1 MAWSCC
7 GEYFFDLSVD
17 VIFGLSAGTVSGP
30 DEGREDGLGEM
41 ILDSLASS
49 KGGGR
54 VLFSKQGTSPF
65 KL

>member
-7 GEYFFDLSVD
+7 GEYFFDLS
-17 VIFGLSAGTVSGP
+17 GTVSGP